1 MPKKMMAE
9 EILSRKC
16 TKSLIS
22 NEDMAPDNHLGYLSG
37 MSRRCAK
44 PADAS
49 SKDAQ
54 EVLPEDD
61 GTEEEP
67 RERSAARGSRSGF
80 GYAGRESQ
88 ATSLDS
94 ELVDTSSWPGT
105 ADAAK
110 MAQVH
115 PTTIKNWRN
124 QGRLRAQMGAD
135 GNWRHDPDSLAE
147 LVGSPE
153 TTDPASLL
161 ATGMTSIVQQGE
173 RANDRILAM
182 TEITTAGMRQS
193 LEIMGHELERAYAR
207 IETLEKERGELLD
220 KATHALEANFKHERW
235 LKRIDHEHE
244 MAMTDKRDGSSRLA
258 GLLEILG
265 PIGASI
271 AARVVGDETT
281 ARKADAKAIGTPVE
295 PPETIETKVTRK
307 LGDLLNAVRG
317 LEESEFKA
325 LRCMLPDDVAVAL
338 DIVRLEVDGS
348 KIGASLAHV
357 CKAACSLPRE
367 RFEALIPIAPR
378 TIAVVLTELRALI
391 NEEK

>member
-1 MPKKMMAE
+1 MAE

-80 GYAGRESQ
+80 GYAGREPQ

-94 ELVDTSSWPGT
+94 ELVDMSSWPGT

-182 TEITTAGMRQS
+182 TEITTAGMKQS

-281 ARKADAKAIGTPVE
+281 ARKADAKAIGTTVE
-295 PPETIETKVTRK
+295 PVETIETKVTRK
-307 LGDLLNAVRG
+307 LGDLLGAVRG

-338 DIVRLEVDGS
+338 DIVRLENDGS

-357 CKAACSLPRE
+357 CKAACSLPKE

-378 TIAVVLTELRALI
+378 SIAMVLSELRTLI